1 MGSPLYMSPEQLN
14 SSKDADAR
22 SDVWALGVILYELL
36 TAESPFLAETMPGVM
51 IKITASEPPSLR
63 ARRPEVSPALER
75 VILTCLE
82 KDRSKRFQSIGDLA
96 NALVDF
102 GTPRSRLSLERIV
115 GLMAA
120 SGMALSLPG
129 TLSPIAAG
137 ALPPESAAP
146 ANTAGTMASWDRA
159 ASTSK
164 RSRGTRYAGLAAG
177 ALALLVLALF
187 ALRSGEDPTDEA
199 SPATVAS
206 GPAAA
211 ATPEPIPSERQPA
224 ASAMPVVTSIAPVAS
239 PSATASAFATPAPLR
254 ATASASTALRGA
266 AQPRAGTSRSAA
278 AKNPGKPSPTGKVD
292 VYDDRK

>member
-1 MGSPLYMSPEQLN
+1 
-14 SSKDADAR
+14 
-22 SDVWALGVILYELL
+22 
-36 TAESPFLAETMPGVM
+36 MPGVM

-102 GTPRSRLSLERIV
+102 GTPRSRISLERIV

-120 SGMALSLPG
+120 SGMALSSPG
-129 TLSPIAAG
+129 TSPIAPA
-137 ALPPESAAP
+137 ALPPASAAP
-146 ANTAGTMASWDRA
+146 ANTAGTMASWDQA

-164 RSRGTRYAGLAAG
+164 RTRGTLYVGLAAG

-187 ALRSGEDPTDEA
+187 ALRSGGDPTNEA

-206 GPAAA
+206 EPAAA
-211 ATPEPIPSERQPA
+211 VRPEPIPPERQPA
-224 ASAMPVVTSIAPVAS
+224 GSAVPVVTSIAPVA
-239 PSATASAFATPAPLR
+239 PASATASALATPASVR
-254 ATASASTALRGA
+254 ATASASTAVRSAL
-266 AQPRAGTSRSAA
+266 QPRAGTSRGTA
-278 AKNPGKPSPTGKVD
+278 AKAPGKSPPTGKVD